1 MFDVNQFVIMG
12 KYLKIDKS
20 YLYIKMANDKMLK
33 LFITNSL
40 KEKLI
45 EFCSINETIAI
56 KGVITSNN
64 KYNAILHVTKISF
77 ISFKEG

>member
-1 MFDVNQFVIMG
+1 MFDVNQFVIIG

-20 YLYIKMANDKMLK
+20 YLYIKVANDKMLK
-33 LFITNSL
+33 LFITNGL

-56 KGVITSNN
+56 KGFITSNN
-64 KYNAILHVTKISF
+64 KYNAILQATKISF
-77 ISFKEG
+77 ISNKH

>member
-1 MFDVNQFVIMG
+1 MFDVNQFIIMG

-20 YLYIKMANDKMLK
+20 YLYIKVADDQMLK
-33 LFITNSL
+33 LFITNGL

-64 KYNAILHVTKISF
+64 KYNAILKATKISF
-77 ISFKEG
+77 ISNKH